1 MNPTKFK
8 ALSIATAILFFA
20 SSILSWVSL
29 CSNHPW
35 SRVPDTNF
43 TIKIFG
49 QSSINET
56 SPLSPIYFLLIEGG
70 LMRTLLL
77 MSAGIETAA
86 FLMAVSHFLCHGRVR
101 ILWLQLS
108 SVFGQISLTCQQVGI
123 GLFAFYIKEK
133 GHRFCYPFYLAI
145 ASCLLSILSIIVSQ
159 TATYII
165 GTNILR
171 LFGDGFTE
179 IRPKYLQRSGIL
191 KANLAVNPFAKVKK
205 SSEEFS
211 ETHVPPLKY
220 FPDEEAIQLNQL
232 DNHSGTIKTD
242 SLQSERSMD
251 TPRSDIGNPILYDR
265 MWFWRKCSAFH

>member
-35 SRVPDTNF
+35 SRVPDAKI
-43 TIKIFG
+43 TIRISG
-49 QSSINET
+49 HSSM
-56 SPLSPIYFLLIEGG
+56 SPIYFLLIEGG

-86 FLMAVSHFLCHGRVR
+86 FLMAVSHFLCQGRVR

-108 SVFGQISLTCQQVGI
+108 SVFGQISLTYQLMGMGSFTLYVN
-123 GLFAFYIKEK
+123 EN
-133 GHRFCYPFYLAI
+133 GHGFCYPFYLAMG
-145 ASCLLSILSIIVSQ
+145 SCLFSILAFVFSQ

-171 LFGDGFTE
+171 LFDDGFTE
-179 IRPKYLQRSGIL
+179 IRPKYLHRSGTL
-191 KANLAVNPFAKVKK
+191 KANPVVNQFAKVKK
-205 SSEEFS
+205 SSKEFS
-211 ETHVPPLKY
+211 ETLVSPLKY

-232 DNHSGTIKTD
+232 DNHSGPIKTD
-242 SLQSERSMD
+242 SLHSERSMD
-251 TPRSDIGNPILYDR
+251 TPRSDIGDPLLYDQ
-265 MWFWRKCSAFH
+265 M